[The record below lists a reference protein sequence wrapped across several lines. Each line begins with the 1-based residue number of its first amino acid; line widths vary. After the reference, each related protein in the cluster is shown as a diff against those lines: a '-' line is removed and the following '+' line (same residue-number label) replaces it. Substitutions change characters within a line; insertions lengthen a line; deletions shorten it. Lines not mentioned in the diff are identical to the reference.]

1 MTDTASLRAA
11 SVETTWLLQQVATGA
26 IGMITI
32 SRWGAQQMT
41 SRTGSQQA
49 GSEATGSQQ
58 AGS

>member
-1 MTDTASLRAA
+1 MTDIASLRAA

-32 SRWGAQQMT
+32 SRWGAQQTT
-41 SRTGSQQA
+41 SRTGSQQ
-49 GSEATGSQQ
+49 TGSQQ